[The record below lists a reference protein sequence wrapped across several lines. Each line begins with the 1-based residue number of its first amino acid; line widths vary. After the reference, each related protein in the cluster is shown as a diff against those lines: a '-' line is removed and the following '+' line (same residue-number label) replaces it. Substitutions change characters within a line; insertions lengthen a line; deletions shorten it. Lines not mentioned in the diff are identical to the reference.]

1 MKVLVTGGTGFLGG
15 AVCRLLAQRGDVVTS
30 FARSQS
36 PTLAA
41 LGVAQ
46 VAGDVTSLDSLLAA
60 LPGHDAVIH
69 VAAKPGAWGRL
80 DDYYAANVTG
90 TDNVIAACSMS
101 GVHKLV
107 HTSTPSVVHAGGDL
121 EGVDE
126 SVPIATHFKAHYPAT
141 KALAEQH
148 VLAANSPDLATVSLR
163 PHLIWGPGDNHL
175 LPRLAARA
183 RARKLRFVGKES
195 KRIDTTYIDNAAQAH
210 LDALDRVA
218 PGAACAGR
226 AYFISQGQAQ
236 PLDQVV
242 NALLRAVGLPPE
254 TRRVPYG
261 VAYAAGAVL
270 ELVYGAL
277 RLEAEPPMTRFL
289 AEQLA
294 TAHWYDISAARRD
307 LGYSPTISTGE
318 GLGRLAEWWMRQKNE
333 ASARAATA

>member
-15 AVCRLLAQRGDVVTS
+15 AVCRLLAQRGDAVTS

-36 PTLAA
+36 PALAA
-41 LGVAQ
+41 LGVVQ

-148 VLAANSPDLATVSLR
+148 IDELD
-163 PHLIWGPGDNHL
+163 
-175 LPRLAARA
+175 
-183 RARKLRFVGKES
+183 RKLRELQAMKATLEHLVHCCHGDDRPECPIIES
-195 KRIDTTYIDNAAQAH
+195 LAAPS
-210 LDALDRVA
+210 A
-218 PGAACAGR
+218 PSSREAAA
-226 AYFISQGQAQ
+226 
-236 PLDQVV
+236 P
-242 NALLRAVGLPPE
+242 
-254 TRRVPYG
+254 
-261 VAYAAGAVL
+261 
-270 ELVYGAL
+270 
-277 RLEAEPPMTRFL
+277 
-289 AEQLA
+289 
-294 TAHWYDISAARRD
+294 
-307 LGYSPTISTGE
+307 
-318 GLGRLAEWWMRQKNE
+318 
-333 ASARAATA
+333 ARAARPGRRGSLRHH

>member
-15 AVCRLLAQRGDVVTS
+15 AVCRVLAARGDAVTS
-30 FARSQS
+30 FARSRS
-36 PTLAA
+36 AALDA

-46 VAGDVTSLDSLLAA
+46 VTGDVTSLDTLLAA
-60 LPGHDAVIH
+60 LPGHDAVVH

-80 DDYYAANVTG
+80 EDYYAANVTG

-101 GVHKLV
+101 GVRKLV

-121 EGVDE
+121 AGVDE
-126 SVPIATHFKAHYPAT
+126 SAPIATHFKAHYPAT

-148 VLAANSPDLATVSLR
+148 VLAANSPELATVALR

-175 LPRLAARA
+175 LPRLVE
-183 RARKLRFVGKES
+183 RARKGRLRFVGKQS
-195 KRIDTTYIDNAAQAH
+195 KPIDTTYIDNAAQAH
-210 LDALDRVA
+210 VDALDRLA
-218 PGAACAGR
+218 PGAPCAGR
-226 AYFISQGQAQ
+226 AYFISQGSPQ

-242 NALLRAVGLPPE
+242 NALLRAVGLQPE
-254 TRRVPYG
+254 TRRIPYG

-270 ELVYGAL
+270 EAVYGLL
-277 RLEAEPPMTRFL
+277 RIESEPPMTRFV

-307 LGYSPTISTGE
+307 LGYEPKVTTGE
-318 GLGRLAEWWMRQKNE
+318 GLGRLAEWWMRQK
-333 ASARAATA
+333 SPTRLATA